1 MRKPLRWGALLTL
14 LTCAC
19 GCGDGPRV
27 VVRDVLSAR
36 NEFVDTL
43 LKVSDEASAKTV
55 SDIELKKIQ
64 KRWDEG
70 IRKRLEEY
78 QNKIRSQ
85 EKSLQRNARF
95 KAVLERGGVITRDDF
110 PKDLQNENPEF
121 FEAQDAEDDR
131 ADEIKATAKRLD
143 NQLKRLGQ
151 LFEKQFTGSKADV
164 KGLIE
169 CMSAAQFL
177 GTRDQTGE
185 TDWGP
190 PLRLVAVKITVV
202 PLRKQKGATPE

>member
-1 MRKPLRWGALLTL
+1 MRRNLRWLALLSL
-14 LTCAC
+14 LAC

-27 VVRDVLSAR
+27 VVRDVQSAR
-36 NEFVDTL
+36 NELVDTL
-43 LKVSDEASAKTV
+43 LKVTDEASAKQVADT
-55 SDIELKKIQ
+55 DLKKIQ
-64 KRWDEG
+64 KRWEEG

-85 EKSLQRNARF
+85 EKGLQRNVRF
-95 KAVLERGGVITRDDF
+95 KAVLEKGGVVTRDDF
-110 PKDLQNENPEF
+110 PTELQTENPEF
-121 FEAQDAEDDR
+121 FEAQDAEQDR

-143 NQLKRLGQ
+143 SQLKRIGQ
-151 LFEKQFTGSKADV
+151 LFEKLYRGSKSDV

-169 CMSAAQFL
+169 VLTAAQVL
-177 GTRDQTGE
+177 GTRDQSNE

-190 PLRLVAVKITVV
+190 PLRLVTVKITVV